1 MQTEG
6 TPLLMMI
13 GEKAMA
19 KEILRL
25 VKNSSDIDERLTLYM
40 LAIPEEDKTS
50 TEMYLKA
57 VVEKASIE
65 QQSAESAE
73 NQLSCVNEQ

>member
-1 MQTEG
+1 MQTERK
-6 TPLLMMI
+6 PLKMMI
-13 GEKAMA
+13 GERAMA

-25 VKNSSDIDERLTLYM
+25 VGKSSDIDERLTLYM
-40 LAIPEEDKTS
+40 LAIPDEGKIS

-65 QQSAESAE
+65 HRAAESAE
-73 NQLSCVNEQ
+73 V